1 MVVRGRRSRKGSQV
15 YAITSVRRA
24 LAEDVHD
31 RTVRYLVSMGI
42 RTACLLLLLVVPYP
56 WLWLCVVGAA
66 VLPLLAV
73 MVANAGRE
81 RAEEA
86 DSPFVPPDPAG
97 PAGPDV
103 RLGPGTPPQLPP
115 APLPYDPRTEY
126 LR

>member
-1 MVVRGRRSRKGSQV
+1 MRGRRSSKVSQV

-24 LAEDVHD
+24 LSEDVHD

-42 RTACLLLLLVVPYP
+42 RTACLLLLFVVPYP

-73 MVANAGRE
+73 LVANAGRE
-81 RAEEA
+81 RPVAA
-86 DSPFVPPDPAG
+86 DSAFVPPGSAP
-97 PAGPDV
+97 
-103 RLGPGTPPQLPP
+103 RLPP
-115 APLPYDPRTEY
+115 APTLPYDPRTEY

>member
-1 MVVRGRRSRKGSQV
+1 MRGRRNRKGSQV

-24 LAEDVHD
+24 LNEDVHD

-56 WLWLCVVGAA
+56 WLWLCVAGAA

-81 RAEEA
+81 RTEEA
-86 DSPFVPPDPAG
+86 DTTFVPDS
-97 PAGPDV
+97 
-103 RLGPGTPPQLPP
+103 LPQLPREPEAPPP
-115 APLPYDPRTEY
+115 AHPLPYDPRTEY